1 MPSKPPSP
9 TQRLPDAA
17 SADAL
22 VATKLVPPRS
32 AGRVVAREALLA
44 RLMEGRRRRCVL
56 LQGPAGCGKTTTLVA
71 WRQAL
76 LPLGFDVAWLTL
88 TPEDNEPT
96 RLLDYLLASVAQVAP
111 AATRGAAAY
120 AGRGVDSEAMERAL
134 IALVRGI
141 AAHPRELVL
150 VLDDLQHLMDPRI
163 HEALQWLLDYAPAN
177 LHIAIASRQAL
188 PLSLERLRAGGQLL
202 EIDVRELRFSPA
214 ESERFLRSQLGS
226 IAPRDALALH
236 ELCDGWAAGLQ
247 LLAINWK
254 KRRQELAAGHRGAS
268 GGDAQQECHAPDDFA
283 RAHVQDPQAF
293 AAYFEKEVLSHLSP
307 ADLEL
312 LTSVSACSRFCAP
325 LCAALLGRPA
335 DDPAM
340 APLLARLE
348 AENLFIVPV
357 ESSAERE
364 TWFRLHPLLRETLRE
379 RLGRR
384 SEADR
389 RDVHRTAWQWFRDH
403 GLIDEAV
410 RQAVAAGEGA
420 AAAALVEK
428 SAHGLAVRGELR
440 KLVGLVRQLP
450 AVEVQARIGLRL
462 WMIRVELFARELDAF
477 SANIARL
484 RPDLPPDDAISH
496 FWLTLLEASLALQR
510 DDTDAAQALLPRL
523 LAAPEGA
530 DALAT
535 GARDNLLT
543 WLYMHRGDYER
554 ARRVQHD
561 NPIRLIDGVPLRG
574 TSSGTLQGRALVG
587 LSYAV
592 EGRMT
597 QAERIYREV
606 LREANEGG
614 SACVDASYT
623 ASALLG
629 EVLYEHDEIEAV
641 LALLEDR
648 VDALERVSIPDSV
661 LRVHRTLAAAHW
673 VAGRRL
679 EAMAYLERLEDY
691 SAALG
696 LDRLLVFSLTLQVHY
711 RLQMGDIAA
720 AEAVLQRVNEIDA
733 RHANAQHS
741 ALGEIA
747 VVAERARIRWAMAR
761 GDMDDAGRRIEPLIA
776 NIEARGRQRLVAQLK
791 LLQALIERRR
801 GRAEEARQCTLA
813 ALRSG
818 HRLGLVRSLLDADPA
833 VMELVGEVMAKD
845 ASLDPVLGFYAER
858 LGSAGR
864 MPAAAEAVAS
874 FGAAVDA
881 LNRRPVEPL
890 SDRERDVLG
899 LLAQAMPNKKIALAL
914 GLSID
919 TVKWHLKN
927 IYGKLGVA
935 GRDEAVAWTRGS
947 ATGPA

>member
-1 MPSKPPSP
+1 MQNKPLSPSRS
-9 TQRLPDAA
+9 PDA
-17 SADAL
+17 SGLKAL
-22 VATKLVPPRS
+22 VATKMVPPRS
-32 AGRVVAREALLA
+32 AGRAVAREALLA
-44 RLMEGRRRRCVL
+44 RLMEGRRRRCVV

-76 LPLGFDVAWLTL
+76 LPLGFDVAWLSL

-111 AATRGAAAY
+111 VATQEAADY
-120 AGRGVDSEAMERAL
+120 AGRGVDSEAVERAL

-150 VLDDLQHLMDPRI
+150 VLDDLQHLMDARL
-163 HEALQWLLDYAPAN
+163 HEALQWLLDYAPGN
-177 LHIAIASRQAL
+177 LHLAMASRGAL
-188 PLSLERLRAGGQLL
+188 PLSLDRLRAEGQVL

-214 ESERFLRSQLGS
+214 ESERFLQSQLGS

-254 KRRQELAAGHRGAS
+254 KRRQELGVGQ
-268 GGDAQQECHAPDDFA
+268 GQVPGDFV

-293 AAYFEKEVLSHLSP
+293 AAYFEKEVLSHLAP
-307 ADLEL
+307 ADLDL
-312 LTSVSACSRFCAP
+312 LISVSACSRFCAP
-325 LCAALLGRPA
+325 LCAALLGRPV
-335 DDPAM
+335 DDPAT

-348 AENLFIVPV
+348 GENLFIVPI
-357 ESSAERE
+357 ETSAERE
-364 TWFRLHPLLRETLRE
+364 TWYRLHPLLRETLRG
-379 RLGRR
+379 RLRQR
-384 SEADR
+384 SEAGQR
-389 RDVHRTAWQWFRDH
+389 AVHRIAWQWFRDH

-440 KLVGLVRQLP
+440 KLIGLVRQLP
-450 AVEVQARIGLRL
+450 PAEVQARIGLRL
-462 WMIRVELFARELDAF
+462 WMIRIELFARELDAF
-477 SANIARL
+477 SAHIARL
-484 RPDLPPDDAISH
+484 RPDIPPDDAISH
-496 FWLTLLEASLALQR
+496 YWLTLLEASLALQR
-510 DDTDAAQALLPRL
+510 DDTDAAMALLPRL
-523 LAAPEGA
+523 QAAPEGA

-535 GARDNLLT
+535 GARDNILS

-554 ARRVQHD
+554 ARRVQQD
-561 NPIRLIDGVPLRG
+561 NPIRLIDGEPLRG
-574 TSSGTLQGRALVG
+574 SSSGTLQGRSLAG
-587 LSYAV
+587 LSYAM

-597 QAERIYREV
+597 QAERVYRDV

-614 SACVDASYT
+614 SACVDATYLST
-623 ASALLG
+623 ALLG
-629 EVLYEHDEIEAV
+629 EVLYEHGETEAAV
-641 LALLEDR
+641 ALLEDR

-661 LRVHRTLAAAHW
+661 LRVHRSLAAAHW
-673 VAGRRL
+673 AAGRRM
-679 EAMAYLERLEDY
+679 EAMAWLERLEDY

-696 LDRLLVFSLTLQVHY
+696 LDRLLVHSLTMQVHY
-711 RLQMGDIAA
+711 RLQMGDPAA
-720 AEAVLQRVNEIDA
+720 AEVALSRANEIDA
-733 RHANAQHS
+733 RHADAAHS

-747 VVAERARIRWAMAR
+747 VVAERARIRWALAR
-761 GDMDDAGRRIEPLIA
+761 GDTDDAARRIEALIA
-776 NIEARGRQRLVAQLK
+776 NIALRGRQRLIAQMK
-791 LLQALIERRR
+791 LLQALIEQRR
-801 GRAEEARQCTLA
+801 GRAQASRECTLA

-833 VMELVGEVMAKD
+833 VMTLVAEVAKD

-858 LGSAGR
+858 LGRAGLV
-864 MPAAAEAVAS
+864 PVAADATVSVGVAPEA
-874 FGAAVDA
+874 G
-881 LNRRPVEPL
+881 RRPVEPL

-935 GRDEAVAWTRGS
+935 GRDEAVAWMLGRQG
-947 ATGPA
+947 

>member
-1 MPSKPPSP
+1 M
-9 TQRLPDAA
+9 
-17 SADAL
+17 
-22 VATKLVPPRS
+22 VPPRS
-32 AGRVVAREALLA
+32 AVRAVAREALLA
-44 RLMEGRRRRCVL
+44 RLMEGRRRRCVV

-76 LPLGFDVAWLTL
+76 LPLGFDVAWFTL

-96 RLLDYLLASVAQVAP
+96 RLLDYLLASVAHVAP
-111 AATRGAAAY
+111 VATQEAADY
-120 AGRGVDSEAMERAL
+120 AGRGVDSEAVERAL

-150 VLDDLQHLMDPRI
+150 VLDDLQHLMDERI

-177 LHIAIASRQAL
+177 LHLAIASRAAL
-188 PLSLERLRAGGQLL
+188 PLSLDRLRAEGQVL
-202 EIDVRELRFSPA
+202 EIDVRDLRFSPA
-214 ESERFLRSQLGS
+214 ESERFLQSQLGS

-254 KRRQELAAGHRGAS
+254 KRRRELGAGQVP
-268 GGDAQQECHAPDDFA
+268 GDFV

-293 AAYFEKEVLSHLSP
+293 AAYFEKEVLSRLAP

-312 LTSVSACSRFCAP
+312 LISVSACSRFCAP
-325 LCAALLGRPA
+325 LCAVLLGRPV
-335 DDPAM
+335 DDAAM

-348 AENLFIVPV
+348 AENLFIVPI
-357 ESSAERE
+357 ETSAERE
-364 TWFRLHPLLRETLRE
+364 TWFRLHPLLRETLRG
-379 RLGRR
+379 RLRQR
-384 SEADR
+384 SEAGQR
-389 RDVHRTAWQWFRDH
+389 EVHRIAWQWFRDH

-440 KLVGLVRQLP
+440 KLIGLVRQLP
-450 AVEVQARIGLRL
+450 PAEVQARIGLRL
-462 WMIRVELFARELDAF
+462 WMIRIELFARELDAF

-484 RPDLPPDDAISH
+484 RPDIPPDDAISH
-496 FWLTLLEASLALQR
+496 YWLTLLEASLALQR
-510 DDTDAAQALLPRL
+510 DDTDAAMALLPRL
-523 LAAPEGA
+523 QSAPEGA

-535 GARDNLLT
+535 GARDNILS

-554 ARRVQHD
+554 ARRVQQD
-561 NPIRLIDGVPLRG
+561 NPIRLIDGESLRG
-574 TSSGTLQGRALVG
+574 SSSGTLQGRSLVG
-587 LSYAV
+587 LSYAM

-614 SACVDASYT
+614 SACVDATYLST
-623 ASALLG
+623 ALLG
-629 EVLYEHDEIEAV
+629 EVLYEHGETEAA

-661 LRVHRTLAAAHW
+661 LRVHRSLAAAHW

-679 EAMAYLERLEDY
+679 EGMSYLERLEDY

-696 LDRLLVFSLTLQVHY
+696 LDRLLVHSLTMQVHY
-711 RLQMGDIAA
+711 RLQMGDPAA
-720 AEAVLQRVNEIDA
+720 AEAALLRANEIDA
-733 RHANAQHS
+733 RHADAVHS

-747 VVAERARIRWAMAR
+747 VVVERARIRWAMVR
-761 GDMDDAGRRIEPLIA
+761 GDTDDAARRIDVLMA
-776 NIEARGRQRLVAQLK
+776 NIELRGRQRLVAQMK

-801 GRAEEARQCTLA
+801 GRADAAREYTLA

-833 VMELVGEVMAKD
+833 VMTLVSEVAKD
-845 ASLDPVLGFYAER
+845 ALLDPVLGFYAER
-858 LGSAGR
+858 LAQAQYGRQVLVPSDAMASAG
-864 MPAAAEAVAS
+864 VAPDTS
-874 FGAAVDA
+874 
-881 LNRRPVEPL
+881 RSPVEPL
-890 SDRERDVLG
+890 SERERDVLS

-914 GLSID
+914 GLSTD

-927 IYGKLGVA
+927 IYAKLGVA
-935 GRDEAVAWTRGS
+935 GRDEAVAWMRGRQ
-947 ATGPA
+947 G